1 MRLECLSTRGRTFAP
16 LSAASNAYGIWISV
30 PRTAAYAKL
39 PTKLLRDMLGIRTL
53 IAVRADNHAVG
64 VIGGFEALILLA
76 HLDARRARPSVVM
89 VSWIDDDTEI
99 LRTIN
104 AEIALALGCVATA
117 RSAAGLMALT
127 RQLDPDVAQAVWGQR
142 RPSASTIARVT
153 GIQRSQF
160 ATDITHSNAQASSLL
175 SRIVVRGN
183 RGRGRP
189 DLTEGVS
196 TLARG
201 DRSAEIAD
209 EDI

>member
-1 MRLECLSTRGRTFAP
+1 LDIGTANHRLCKTS
-16 LSAASNAYGIWISV
+16 
-30 PRTAAYAKL
+30 
-39 PTKLLRDMLGIRTL
+39 DQ
-53 IAVRADNHAVG
+53 IAQRNVGHHAVG
-64 VIGGFEALILLA
+64 VVGGFEALLLLA
-76 HLDARRARPSVVM
+76 HLDARRARPSVVI

-104 AEIALALGCVATA
+104 AEIVLALASVATS

-127 RQLDPDVAQAVWGQR
+127 RELDPDVAHAVWGQR
-142 RPSASTIARVT
+142 RPSASRIARAT
-153 GIQRSQF
+153 GIQRNQF
-160 ATDITHSNAQASSLL
+160 SKDTAHSNTPSSSLL
-175 SRIVVRGN
+175 RRIVARGN
-183 RGRGRP
+183 RERGRP